1 MFSRQR
7 LTLVVAA
14 IVLAALG
21 QMGFASAGLAAPA
34 AESPSLA
41 YDFSALAPPAPAP
54 AADTPAAPPPVD
66 GAQANGAQVDPASLD
81 CMAKIV
87 HHEARGQPR
96 KGQIAVAQT
105 LVNRLK
111 AGRFGGSIC
120 AIANQR
126 GQFFDTA
133 RYQPAR
139 DSGSWQAAVEVSRVV
154 LTGGGDEPAPG
165 AMFFHA
171 AYHPAGGFFRTRQ
184 RVGTIGGQI
193 FYR

>member
-7 LTLVVAA
+7 LTLLAAGLVFAA
-14 IVLAALG
+14 IG
-21 QMGFASAGLAAPA
+21 QMAFASAGLAAPT
-34 AESPSLA
+34 AELPRLA
-41 YDFSALAPPAPAP
+41 YDLAALAPEPAAAPAVMPEAP
-54 AADTPAAPPPVD
+54 AQSAE
-66 GAQANGAQVDPASLD
+66 VDPASLE

-96 KGQIAVAQT
+96 NGQIAVAKT

-111 AGRFGGSIC
+111 AGRFGGTIC
-120 AIANQR
+120 AVANQH

-133 RYQPAR
+133 GYQPSR
-139 DSGSWQAAVEVSRVV
+139 DSDSWVAAVEVSRDV
-154 LTGGGDEPAPG
+154 LTGESNDPAPG

-184 RVGTIGGQI
+184 RVGAIGGQV